1 MQALCCS
8 PFHIFKINNI
18 VNEFN
23 EKKEKKEKQKKT
35 FLVQVFIKHTNTL
48 AVQILFIKSSRV
60 LEVHLK

>member
-1 MQALCCS
+1 MNLM
-8 PFHIFKINNI
+8 K
-18 VNEFN
+18 
-23 EKKEKKEKQKKT
+23 KKEKKEKQKKKT

>member
-1 MQALCCS
+1 MNLM
-8 PFHIFKINNI
+8 K
-18 VNEFN
+18 
-23 EKKEKKEKQKKT
+23 KKEKKKKKT